1 MLLHMEQ
8 DGGQRQLPGPGQ
20 QGARVLRLRPL
31 RVLILSTDHRFRAV
45 MAMLI
50 ARRGCPA
57 FSASAP
63 AALAETLLRE
73 RIDVLLVDGV
83 ELLRDATLD
92 VERTDAAAPPIGVV
106 LVGEPDQPASTALRS
121 LAKWGAFGELFAAI
135 VAADR
140 ARSRPPAPGPLPELR
155 EIRARRLG

>member
-1 MLLHMEQ
+1 MEQ
-8 DGGQRQLPGPGQ
+8 DGDQPQPSGPGQ

-45 MAMLI
+45 MTMLI
-50 ARRGCPA
+50 TRRGCSA
-57 FSASAP
+57 FSVTGP
-63 AALAETLLRE
+63 AALAETLVRE

-106 LVGEPDQPASTALRS
+106 LVGEPEQSASTALRS
-121 LAKWGAFGELFAAI
+121 LTKWGAFGELFAAI

-140 ARSRPPAPGPLPELR
+140 ARSRPPATAPVPALR